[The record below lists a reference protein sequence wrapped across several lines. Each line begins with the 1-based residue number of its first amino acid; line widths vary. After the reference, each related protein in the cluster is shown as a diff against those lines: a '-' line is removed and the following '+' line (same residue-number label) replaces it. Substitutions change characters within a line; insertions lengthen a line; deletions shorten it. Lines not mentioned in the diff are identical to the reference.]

1 MLYKYGINPHP
12 TTAKNPQ
19 ANAICERLHLTIAN
33 AIQALSHV
41 NLPRDLN
48 EVTVMVDTAISTAT
62 YAARAAVHNNI
73 NILPGPLVFHR
84 DMFLDIPIMVDLQ
97 LLQHNRQVLIDKQL
111 MLANTKRIS
120 FDYQPGQKV
129 LKLAISPNKLDP
141 FYGRP
146 YVIHTVHTNGM
157 VTLQITPVIQE
168 CINIRRIRPFYP
180 S

>member
-1 MLYKYGINPHP
+1 
-12 TTAKNPQ
+12 
-19 ANAICERLHLTIAN
+19 
-33 AIQALSHV
+33 
-41 NLPRDLN
+41 
-48 EVTVMVDTAISTAT
+48 MVDTAISTAT
-62 YAARAAVHNNI
+62 YAARAAVHNNMI
-73 NILPGPLVFHR
+73 ILPGPLVFHR

-157 VTLQITPVIQE
+157 VSYKLHQ
-168 CINIRRIRPFYP
+168 
-180 S
+180 